1 MKQKNKQF
9 LSISLLFSLVPIVN
23 GILPESPPQSLAIK
37 HFVLIHGSCH
47 GAWSWYK
54 IVALLKSS
62 GHNVTAVDLAASGID
77 LQQVSNLR
85 SISDYHRPLMELMAS
100 LPAHEKVIL
109 VGHSL
114 GGLAISQAMERFPDK
129 ISVAVFVTAL
139 MPGPS
144 LDISTLTNESLS
156 RSVPLLD
163 SSYVYDDGPNNPPT
177 ALNFGPVF
185 LSSIMYKLSPIEDY
199 ELAITLVRPLRLFS
213 EEDMAKEIV
222 LTTENYGSVRR
233 IFLISEKDE
242 VSKKDFQL
250 WMIQRNPPNEVIEIL
265 GSDHMLMMS
274 KPIELWGHLL
284 SIAEKD
290 SLTLP
295 L

>member
-9 LSISLLFSLVPIVN
+9 MSISLLFSLVPIVN
-23 GILPESPPQSLAIK
+23 GILPESPPQSLPIK

-62 GHNVTAVDLAASGID
+62 GHNVTAVDLGASGID

-114 GGLAISQAMERFPDK
+114 GGLAISQAMERRNGCC
-129 ISVAVFVTAL
+129 SAL
-139 MPGPS
+139 
-144 LDISTLTNESLS
+144 STC
-156 RSVPLLD
+156 
-163 SSYVYDDGPNNPPT
+163 
-177 ALNFGPVF
+177 
-185 LSSIMYKLSPIEDY
+185 KSPQDY

-250 WMIQRNPPNEVIEIL
+250 WMIQRNPPNEVIEML

-290 SLTLP
+290 S
-295 L
+295 